1 MKRLRVVVLLVFGV
15 LILGLLFLLY
25 SRELTGVDFLK
36 QFFLQQIEASLRRK
50 IEVERVKLVVLPSI
64 RLELGGVA
72 VYGHDDPTHVVFG
85 AKNIDIVLRLLPLLR
100 KQVVAKDVGNR
111 VVLG

>member
-25 SRELTGVDFLK
+25 SRELTGIDFLK

-50 IEVERVKLVVLPSI
+50 IEVERVKLVVLAMLTCESLQKRTNFRAGLRSGETREERGLLVGCMLGDLPPAARRTSTRRSPS
-64 RLELGGVA
+64 R
-72 VYGHDDPTHVVFG
+72 
-85 AKNIDIVLRLLPLLR
+85 
-100 KQVVAKDVGNR
+100 
-111 VVLG
+111 